1 MTDKSRSGAVYADVL
16 SAPGTNVAELIGGDL
31 YLSARPS
38 VRHAKSA
45 TVIGSILEEAVDPGH
60 HPGGWWILN
69 EPELHLDGDVLVP
82 DLAGWRHERLS
93 GMPEERGIAL
103 PPDWVCEVLS
113 PSSERFD
120 RQLKMPRY
128 AQARVGH
135 LWLVH
140 PADRRLEVFESKNL
154 QWMLLEKCSGNAVVR
169 SSPFKTVGVD
179 LGALWS

>member
-1 MTDKSRSGAVYADVL
+1 MYADVL
-16 SAPGTNVAELIGGDL
+16 SAPDTNVAELIGGDL

-38 VRHAKSA
+38 VRHSKSA
-45 TVIGSILEEAVDPGH
+45 TVLGSILEKAVGLTH
-60 HPGGWWILN
+60 GPGGWWILN

-82 DLAGWRHERLS
+82 DLAGWRRERLTE
-93 GMPEERGIAL
+93 MPEGRGIAL
-103 PPDWVCEVLS
+103 PPDWLCEVVS

-128 AQARVGH
+128 ARAGVGY

-140 PADRRLEVFESKNL
+140 PADRRLEVFESNNL
-154 QWMLLEKCSGNAVVR
+154 QWMLLEKCSVNMIVR
-169 SSPFKTVGVD
+169 SSPFKTVAVE